1 MPPGESLYCVV
12 GAGAAGLAAARQLQA
27 AGIPFEVVERERDV
41 GGLWDAGLPHS
52 PVYRSTHLISS
63 KPLTQFPD
71 YPMPREYPDYPG
83 HAQALQYLRSYAAA
97 FGLYDFIRFGRE
109 VERAEPVEGEGWRLT
124 FRGGD
129 SRAYAGL
136 VVASGIHWIPNL
148 PEIPGRFEGE
158 WIHSSRY
165 KTPDILRGKRVL
177 VVGAGNS
184 GCDIAVEAG
193 QHATRTFLSVRRG
206 YHYIPKYA
214 FGRPIDQVG
223 EVGLKLRLPLFLR
236 RSLDQLLLKKVVG
249 SPERFGLPRPDHR
262 LLESHPIVNGQ
273 ILQALGQG
281 DIRPKPDV
289 RQLRGREVVFADGT
303 VEPIDLIIYATGY
316 RTVFPFLATD
326 ELRSAD
332 GPPQFYL
339 HLFHPG
345 RDDLFI
351 VGMLQP
357 DSGVWPL
364 LHLQARA
371 VAAYIQATQ
380 SSSPGLERARALKRG
395 PKPDLGGGI
404 RYLKSDRHR
413 LEVEH
418 FSYARRL
425 RKLIRLLE
433 S

>member
-1 MPPGESLYCVV
+1 MPQTESPYCVI
-12 GAGAAGLAAARQLQA
+12 GAGAAGLAAARHLSS

-41 GGLWDAGLPHS
+41 GGIWDASLPHS

-83 HAQALQYLRSYAAA
+83 HAQALDYLRNYAKA
-97 FGLYDFIRFGRE
+97 FGLYEFIRFGRE
-109 VERAEPVEGEGWRLT
+109 VELAERVEGQGWKVG
-124 FRGGD
+124 FRDGE
-129 SRAYAGL
+129 SRSYAGL
-136 VVASGIHWIPNL
+136 VVASGIHWSPNL
-148 PEIPGRFEGE
+148 PEVAGSFEGE
-158 WIHSSRY
+158 WIHSCRY
-165 KTPDILRGKRVL
+165 KTPDLLRGKRVL

-223 EVGLKLRLPLFLR
+223 EVGLALRLPLFLR
-236 RSLDQLLLKKVVG
+236 RSLDQLLLKALVG

-281 DIRPKPDV
+281 DILPKPDV
-289 RQLRGREVVFADGT
+289 RELRGREVVFADGT
-303 VEPIDLIIYATGY
+303 VEPIDLIVWATGY
-316 RTVFPFLATD
+316 RTVFPFLGPAELDTTD
-326 ELRSAD
+326 S
-332 GPPQFYL
+332 PPDFYL
-339 HLFHPG
+339 HLFHPV
-345 RDDLFI
+345 RDDLFV

-364 LHLQARA
+364 MHLQAKA
-371 VAAYIQATQ
+371 VASYIRAAQ
-380 SSSPGLERARALKRG
+380 SQVPGLRKVRALKQG
-395 PKPDLGGGI
+395 PRPDLGGGI
-404 RYLKSDRHR
+404 HYLRSDRHR

-418 FSYARRL
+418 FSYGRRL
-425 RKLIRLLE
+425 RKLIRLLA